1 MKNYLKDMIE
11 SKRLKKKYNTL
22 QLKYEILQEE
32 LEKKTIQLNTEKRIN
47 LKRKQMWEQQLKEQ
61 ELEIIELKKRKRKN
75 VGNNKRNK
83 QN

>member
-1 MKNYLKDMIE
+1 MKNFISKLYEHLKT
-11 SKRLKKKYNTL
+11 RKKYNTL

-61 ELEIIELKKRKRKN
+61 ELEIIELKKGKRKN

>member
-1 MKNYLKDMIE
+1 MKNYFKDMIE